1 MVSLKMGLESAGHH
15 IDRPDDKPEV
25 QRVNWDLTGLLTRDN
40 SQRSTD
46 LFGEP
51 AKPGKDKPSEPSVS
65 VSIGGMVADK
75 GSAPILSNTASMY
88 VSLDAQHKAFEQSA
102 SNTSA
107 QWKGSNESSLIKA
120 DCEHPAGEGTGWKTV
135 SFNQSSDKN
144 KVDVVP
150 PSLKDDAAKGSSTFA
165 GPSEA
170 QNDHSIFAKEV
181 KPSTELGNVG
191 KAENAST
198 RGFEPEKPDSTI
210 ARKIELSDKITDAS
224 PAVLNTKSL
233 DVHAIDLVEASK
245 AVQNNKPAEAPQ
257 PAVSPVPEK
266 SDLHIPPIAS
276 DKPAI
281 DQTAIRKADSAPSTE
296 SVSPKLNLNNRFD
309 NNRNDSPF
317 KTINNDVRPTDKTV
331 TDRINPILIVSSVA
345 IVSGGPVGPIKPAD
359 GQTVKPNVI
368 VAPPVMRDVFIPTPQ
383 VVAPRP
389 VESRPVVSPSDTRP
403 AIPPV
408 TQPDVRS
415 GAQPPRVVAPVG
427 DQAARPGIQGVG
439 ADQTPRVPTN
449 NAPGQLGDKGRTTS
463 GDNLNSNTQRN
474 DNAQG
479 RQLTVASNPSI
490 ALGGNEFKSNL
501 RDFTKEAATLAQIY
515 TRSPQAVIT
524 SMVISAQREISDNK
538 TIESSNVQRTVDV
551 PNAKS
556 IRAVIK
562 PGDNNRPVQ
571 EPQAN
576 LINNQSAKVIAA
588 LDQPKVRPI
597 ADANT
602 GRSEQT
608 VAQAIPGNNRLIG
621 SIADRQVSNA
631 QNTGSFIKDKGQS
644 GAVAD
649 NASATKPGAFIGRP
663 LSVSERLDSQFHS
676 VGQGALN
683 GFEAA
688 RNAGIKYE
696 GAFAAFMQGQKAPAT
711 FDINSRT
718 GMGLQAVQQSWN
730 AAIAAGA
737 AHASDSAKV
746 LNSELDPVK
755 KYAQH
760 ITQRMEEAIRR
771 VSEPSSF
778 VQKSN
783 DAGVPKKNSNN
794 VSEMFER
801 NQKFADGFE
810 PVDQPAAPAGEDSSS
825 PFHSQAFIIALL
837 LSIGGLTRGR
847 FANADLIE
855 SGIASGFNDEE
866 PSARPLGSNRRRRT
880 HMVEGNETLQSIAE
894 KYYGDAR
901 VAWLIA
907 DLNSPI
913 EHKVEDGRVV
923 ELKTRQ
929 LLELPEILEA
939 KAFIRSLPREF
950 DINKLTTIVTD
961 TMINLEV
968 LQSFL
973 GAMNL
978 KEDNSF
984 GPREF
989 VLPAL
994 TICAE

>member
-1 MVSLKMGLESAGHH
+1 
-15 IDRPDDKPEV
+15 
-25 QRVNWDLTGLLTRDN
+25 
-40 SQRSTD
+40 
-46 LFGEP
+46 
-51 AKPGKDKPSEPSVS
+51 
-65 VSIGGMVADK
+65 MVADK

-88 VSLDAQHKAFEQSA
+88 VSLDAQHKAFEQTA
-102 SNTSA
+102 YNA
-107 QWKGSNESSLIKA
+107 PAPQLQWKGSNESSLIKA
-120 DCEHPAGEGTGWKTV
+120 DCEHQAGESTGWGKAVSYDQSADKSKT
-135 SFNQSSDKN
+135 
-144 KVDVVP
+144 DVVP
-150 PSLKDDAAKGSSTFA
+150 LSLKDDAAKSSSTFGSSIIGSAA
-165 GPSEA
+165 GA
-170 QNDHSIFAKEV
+170 QNDRSQEM
-181 KPSTELGNVG
+181 KPSSELGNIA

-198 RGFEPEKPDSTI
+198 RGFDPEKQDSTI
-210 ARKIELSDKITDAS
+210 ARRIELSDKTSDAS

-233 DVHAIDLVEASK
+233 DVHAIDLVDATK
-245 AVQNNKPAEAPQ
+245 AIQNNKPAETPQ
-257 PAVSPVPEK
+257 PAVLPVPEK

-276 DKPAI
+276 DKLAI
-281 DQTAIRKADSAPSTE
+281 DQTVIRKADSAPNTD
-296 SVSPKLNLNNRFD
+296 SVSPKLNQDNRFD
-309 NNRNDSPF
+309 NSRTDSTF
-317 KTINNDVRPTDKTV
+317 KTINNDVRPSDKTV
-331 TDRINPILIVSSVA
+331 TDRINPLLIVSSVA

-383 VVAPRP
+383 VAAPRP
-389 VESRPVVSPSDTRP
+389 VESRPLVSTSDARPVV
-403 AIPPV
+403 APV

-415 GAQPPRVVAPVG
+415 GAQPPRVVAPIG
-427 DQAARPGIQGVG
+427 EQATRPGIQGPG

-463 GDNLNSNTQRN
+463 GDNLNPHTQRN

-524 SMVISAQREISDNK
+524 SMVISAQREISSNK

-556 IRAVIK
+556 ITAVIK

-576 LINNQSAKVIAA
+576 LINNQSAKVIAS
-588 LDQPKVRPI
+588 LDQSKVRPI

-602 GRSEQT
+602 ARSEQT
-608 VAQAIPGNNRLIG
+608 VAQSIPGNNRLIG

-631 QNTGSFIKDKGQS
+631 QNSSSFTKDKGQS
-644 GAVAD
+644 GTVAD
-649 NASATKPGAFIGRP
+649 NASATRPGAFIGRP
-663 LSVSERLDSQFHS
+663 LSVGERLDNKTHS
-676 VGQGALN
+676 VGPGALN

-696 GAFAAFMQGQKAPAT
+696 GGFAAFMQGQKAPAA

-737 AHASDSAKV
+737 AHASESAKA

-771 VSEPSSF
+771 VSESSSF
-778 VQKSN
+778 VQRSN
-783 DAGVPKKNSNN
+783 DAGVQKKNSFNA
-794 VSEMFER
+794 SEMFER
-801 NQKFADGFE
+801 KQDLAEDFD
-810 PVDQPAAPAGEDSSS
+810 PVDQPSAPAGEDSNS

-913 EHKVEDGRVV
+913 EHNVENGRVV

-978 KEDNSF
+978 KEDSSF

-989 VLPAL
+989 LLPAL